1 MCSSA
6 TTAVVRH
13 LTVRPQEQ
21 AEEHPQVHLP
31 YQDARWWRLARYDSA
46 LVSASDGTG
55 YTWYKRS
62 PKEARALM
70 AESLR
75 LHAQLALRWPEL
87 SRRYRAALP
96 EVTSME
102 AWEATFREHSEIGA

>member
-1 MCSSA
+1 
-6 TTAVVRH
+6 VVRH
-13 LTVRPQEQ
+13 LAVRPQEQ
-21 AEEHPQVHLP
+21 AEQHPQVHLP

-62 PKEARALM
+62 PQEARALM

-102 AWEATFREHSEIGA
+102 AWEATFREHSVIGA

>member
-1 MCSSA
+1 
-6 TTAVVRH
+6 
-13 LTVRPQEQ
+13 
-21 AEEHPQVHLP
+21 
-31 YQDARWWRLARYDSA
+31 
-46 LVSASDGTG
+46 
-55 YTWYKRS
+55 
-62 PKEARALM
+62 M

-96 EVTSME
+96 EVTSMA